1 MNKAMVKT
9 GGKTGAGFKF
19 FLIIALALAAGG
31 LSAGGRAAR
40 AESPRNHLEAE
51 SSPYLKLH
59 AADPVH
65 WRAWS
70 DETLAQ
76 AKAAGKPILLSI
88 GYSSCHWCH
97 VMRRGAFADPETAG
111 VINSLFFPIMVDR
124 EERPEIDAIFQSA
137 AVAMSLPT
145 GWPLNMFL
153 TPAAKP
159 FWGGTYFP
167 KDAFRGVPPF
177 KDTLRQVSEVFTD
190 DPQGVEK
197 DAEQVA
203 RFLKQSSRPKP
214 GTITLKTVT
223 AAAKVFLGL
232 IDPFNGGF
240 GEGPKFPY
248 IVALETLWRTFLRT
262 GDKAYAEAV
271 TATLAEMGRGGLY
284 DHVGGGFYRYAV
296 DPRWLVPHYE
306 KMLDVNA
313 GMIRLMTEVWRETGD
328 AMLKRNVAESVGFL
342 LSELR
347 LKDGAFAGSL
357 DADSLDAD
365 GEEREGAYYLWDEKE
380 ILGLLGDDGPL
391 VVAAYGIAAPENA
404 LGEDLGGG
412 GTLYRSEQ
420 PLVMLAE
427 TFKLAETEIEK
438 RLGRSLFVL
447 KQQRDARPRP
457 RRDGKVIADWNG
469 MAVTA
474 IAEAGLAFNRP
485 DWMDAALKAFEVA
498 RRSLSDQK
506 GRLRHS
512 AFGKQRGAPAT
523 LSDLAELSRSALVL
537 FEATGEEG
545 FLDRAAG
552 WAEAAVTHHWDE
564 KDGGFFT
571 AANDAG
577 SSMVRLKPVLDEPNA
592 SGNAKMAEVLAL
604 LYYLRGEAKHL
615 DRAQK
620 TLLAVGGVT
629 KEAAL
634 EMAGLFNAAETLDA
648 TLQIVLVGRRGEKA
662 TDVLFSR
669 VMETSLPNRAL
680 EVISPGTVLPVGHP
694 ARYKDQ
700 IDGEAT
706 AYVCRG
712 TICSLPVTN
721 TPDLTE
727 TLLLMRKDGKF

>member
-1 MNKAMVKT
+1 MNKTPPVFVLVLVFMAAFM
-9 GGKTGAGFKF
+9 
-19 FLIIALALAAGG
+19 AGG
-31 LSAGGRAAR
+31 PVFGATD
-40 AESPRNHLEAE
+40 RNHLGAE

-59 AADPVH
+59 AADLVH

-70 DETLAQ
+70 PETLAR

-88 GYSSCHWCH
+88 GYSACHWCH
-97 VMRRGAFADPETAG
+97 VMRRGAFADPETAE
-111 VINSLFFPIMVDR
+111 VINTLFFPIMVDR
-124 EERPEIDAIFQSA
+124 EERPEIDAVFQSA
-137 AVAMSLPT
+137 AAAMSLPT

-153 TPAAKP
+153 TPGAKP

-177 KDTLRQVSEVFTD
+177 KDTLRQVSDAFTD
-190 DPQGVEK
+190 DPGGIEK
-197 DAEQVA
+197 NAEQVA
-203 RFLKQSSRPKP
+203 QFLKQSSRPKP
-214 GTITLKTVT
+214 GTITLKKVT

-248 IVALETLWRTFLRT
+248 IVALDTLWRTYLRT

-271 TATLAEMGRGGLY
+271 TATLASMIRGGLY
-284 DHVGGGFYRYAV
+284 DHVGGGFFRYAV

-313 GMIRLMTEVWRETGD
+313 GMVRLMTDVWRETGN
-328 AMLKRNVAESVGFL
+328 AMLKRKVAETVGFL
-342 LSELR
+342 LSEMR
-347 LKDGAFAGSL
+347 LEGGAFAGSL
-357 DADSLDAD
+357 DADSLDSD
-365 GEEREGAYYLWDEKE
+365 GEEREGAFYLWEEKE
-380 ILGLLGDDGPL
+380 ILDLLGEDGPL
-391 VVAAYGIAAPENA
+391 TVAAYGIAAPENA
-404 LGEDLGGG
+404 FGEDLGAA

-420 PLVMLAE
+420 PVAMLAD
-427 TFKLAETEIEK
+427 TFKFSAADVEK

-447 KQQRDARPRP
+447 KQRRDRRRRP
-457 RRDGKVIADWNG
+457 RRDDKVIADWNG

-474 IAEAGLAFNRP
+474 IAEAGLAFRRP
-485 DWMDAALKAFEVA
+485 DWVDAALKAFEAV
-498 RRSLSDQK
+498 RRSLSDQN

-512 AFGKQRGAPAT
+512 ALGQERGAPAT

-545 FLDRAAG
+545 FLNKAAG
-552 WAEAAVTHHWDE
+552 WAEAATVHHWDGGN
-564 KDGGFFT
+564 GGFFT
-571 AANDAG
+571 AADDAG
-577 SSMVRLKPVLDEPNA
+577 PTLVRLKPFLDDPNA
-592 SGNAKMAEVLAL
+592 SGNAKMVEVLAL
-604 LYYLRGEAKHL
+604 LYYLRGETKHL
-615 DRAQK
+615 DLARK

-629 KEAAL
+629 RVPGL

-648 TLQIVLVGRRGEKA
+648 TLQIVLVGRRGDDA
-662 TDVLFSR
+662 TDILFSR

-680 EVISPGTVLPVGHP
+680 EVIKPGTVLPEGHP
-694 ARYKDQ
+694 ARYKEQ
-700 IDGEAT
+700 IDGKAT